1 MDRIDTMLEE
11 FFKPDAPPKLSERL
25 LGGLKT
31 RPAGLEKLADR
42 FGIEA
47 TERGVARLS
56 PGRGDHG
63 ASARARAHAERAR
76 EELREYLAGRRTFFT
91 VAVDLGGIGDFQA
104 RVLAE
109 ARRIQFGEVDSYSA
123 LARRVGHPRAARA
136 VGNALGAN
144 PVPVIV
150 PCHRIVR
157 GDGTWGRPVSD
168 LRRAHP
174 LQPSGLG
181 RLLARARAL
190 DPRRGGR
197 AAGDRVEHAR
207 RRHAEALREGSEDRR
222 AVPPAVPDARR
233 HGKMAQR
240 SGGAGRRR
248 GPAEAGDLPRYRRV
262 PPERRRPGRA
272 HRQ

>member
-47 TERGVARLS
+47 TERGVARLY

-63 ASARARAHAERAR
+63 ASARARVHAERAR
-76 EELREYLAGRRTFFT
+76 RELREYLAGRRTFFT
-91 VAVDLGGIGDFQA
+91 VAVDLGGVADFQA

-109 ARRIQFGEVDSYSA
+109 ASRVPFGEVDSYAA

-150 PCHRIVR
+150 PCHRIIR
-157 GDGTWGRPVSD
+157 GDGTWGHY
-168 LRRAHP
+168 AFGG
-174 LQPSGLG
+174 QMKT
-181 RLLARARAL
+181 RLLRLERSTPTL
-190 DPRRGGR
+190 IGCTSTRIVCRRGCAHEQR
-197 AAGDRVEHAR
+197 VAETNRIVFASVADAASVG
-207 RRHAEALREGSEDRR
+207 
-222 AVPPAVPDARR
+222 
-233 HGKMAQR
+233 
-240 SGGAGRRR
+240 
-248 GPAEAGDLPRYRRV
+248 YRRCRV
-262 PPERRRPGRA
+262 CRPSSMTR
-272 HRQ
+272 

>member
-25 LGGLKT
+25 LGSLKT

-47 TERGVARLS
+47 TERGVARLY

-76 EELREYLAGRRTFFT
+76 QELREYLAGRRTFFT

-157 GDGTWGRPVSD
+157 GDGTWGHYAFGGAMKTQL
-168 LRRAHP
+168 LRLERTTP
-174 LQPSGLG
+174 
-181 RLLARARAL
+181 AL
-190 DPRRGGR
+190 IGCTSTRIVCRRGCAHEQRVGEANR
-197 AAGDRVEHAR
+197 IVFASVADAASVGYRPCRVCR
-207 RRHAEALREGSEDRR
+207 
-222 AVPPAVPDARR
+222 P
-233 HGKMAQR
+233 
-240 SGGAGRRR
+240 
-248 GPAEAGDLPRYRRV
+248 PAEA
-262 PPERRRPGRA
+262 
-272 HRQ
+272 

>member
-1 MDRIDTMLEE
+1 MDRLDTMLEE

-31 RPAGLEKLADR
+31 RPAGLERLADKFR
-42 FGIEA
+42 IEA
-47 TERGVARLS
+47 TERGVARLH

-63 ASARARAHAERAR
+63 SSTRARAHAERAR
-76 EELREYLAGRRTFFT
+76 QELREYFAGRRTFFT
-91 VAVDLGGIGDFQA
+91 VAVDLDGIGDFQA

-157 GDGTWGRPVSD
+157 GDGTWGHYAFGGAMKTQL
-168 LRRAHP
+168 LRLERTTP
-174 LQPSGLG
+174 
-181 RLLARARAL
+181 AL
-190 DPRRGGR
+190 IGCTSTRIICRRGCAHEQR
-197 AAGDRVEHAR
+197 VREANRIVFASVADAASVGYRPCRVCR
-207 RRHAEALREGSEDRR
+207 
-222 AVPPAVPDARR
+222 PPAA
-233 HGKMAQR
+233 A
-240 SGGAGRRR
+240 
-248 GPAEAGDLPRYRRV
+248 
-262 PPERRRPGRA
+262 
-272 HRQ
+272 